1 MFKKFLIIFLITF
14 ALIASPTDDAINNGI
29 EWLKLN
35 QNPDSTWGEEYNNFL
50 STSAVLQALTLSNED
65 SIFDVGLEKF
75 MDFSLPS
82 LDYTSRYLEVIS
94 PFSPER

>member
-1 MFKKFLIIFLITF
+1 MFKKFLILFLITVV
-14 ALIASPTDDAINNGI
+14 LIASPTDDAINNGI

-35 QNPDSTWGEEYNNFL
+35 QNPDSTWGEEYNSFL
-50 STSAVLQALTLSNED
+50 STSAVLRALNLNDED
-65 SIFDVGLEKF
+65 SVFDAGLESF